1 MFHALKNVKQ
11 KKNKERNSNLNTL
24 VLEQTEH
31 GEVPVDVYQKLASD
45 RILFL
50 AEYLDDT
57 LASDIVATLLLK
69 DHEDSEKKITLFINS
84 HGGDIRNSFMIYDVM
99 TMIHAPIETVCIGAA
114 MDEAIVL
121 LAGGTPGMRLA
132 TPHAII
138 SATQLVH
145 SFHMH
150 TDLPGAQALFEQEKL
165 DNQRLMEILAKTTKK
180 TLAQVKKDFDRRV
193 FFNAKTALKYG
204 FIDKIVTFNK

>member
-1 MFHALKNVKQ
+1 MFHVQKSVKQ
-11 KKNKERNSNLNTL
+11 RKNKERNFNLNTL

-31 GEVPVDVYQKLASD
+31 GEVPVDVYQKLAGD

-50 AEYLDDT
+50 TEYLDDT

-84 HGGDIRNSFMIYDVM
+84 HGGDIRNAFMIYDVM

-165 DNQRLMEILAKTTKK
+165 DNQRLMEILAKVTKK
-180 TLAQVKKDFDRRV
+180 TLATVKKDFDRRV
-193 FFNAKTALKYG
+193 FFNAKSALKYG

>member
-1 MFHALKNVKQ
+1 M
-11 KKNKERNSNLNTL
+11 NTL

-31 GEVPVDVYQKLASD
+31 GEVPVDVYQKLSGD

-50 AEYLDDT
+50 TDYLDDN

-69 DHEDSEKKITLFINS
+69 DHEDSESKITLFINT
-84 HGGDIRNSFMIYDVM
+84 HGGDIRNSLMIYDVM

-121 LAGGTPGMRLA
+121 LAGGTPGMRSA
-132 TPHAII
+132 TPHAVI

-150 TDLPGAQALFEQEKL
+150 TDLPGARAVFEQEKL

-180 TLAQVKKDFDRRV
+180 TVVQVKKDFDRRV
-193 FFNAKTALKYG
+193 FFNAKSAMKYG

>member
-1 MFHALKNVKQ
+1 M
-11 KKNKERNSNLNTL
+11 NTL

-50 AEYLDDT
+50 TESLDDN
-57 LASDIVATLLLK
+57 LASDIVATLFLK
-69 DHEDSEKKITLFINS
+69 DHEDPEKKITLFINS
-84 HGGDIRNSFMIYDVM
+84 HGGDIRNAFMIYDVM
-99 TMIHAPIETVCIGAA
+99 SMIQAPVETVCIGAA
-114 MDEAIVL
+114 MDEAIIL
-121 LAGGTPGMRLA
+121 LAGGTPGMRFA
-132 TPHAII
+132 TPHAIL
-138 SATQLVH
+138 SATQLVA
-145 SFHMH
+145 SFRMH
-150 TDLPGAQALFEQEKL
+150 TDLPGAKALFEQEKL

-193 FFNAKTALKYG
+193 FFSAKTGMKYG